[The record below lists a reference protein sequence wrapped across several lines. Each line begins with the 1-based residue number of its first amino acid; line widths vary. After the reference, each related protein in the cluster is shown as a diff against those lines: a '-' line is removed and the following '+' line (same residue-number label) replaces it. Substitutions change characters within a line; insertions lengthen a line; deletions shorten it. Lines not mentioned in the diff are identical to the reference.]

1 MFEAFFHCFIVESWV
16 VICVGVGAQRD
27 VTAVWNPC
35 WLMAFFSPAVINVF
49 LSLEGS
55 AGR

>member
-27 VTAVWNPC
+27 VTAVSVES
-35 WLMAFFSPAVINVF
+35 LLADGVL
-49 LSLEGS
+49 LSCCH
-55 AGR
+55 